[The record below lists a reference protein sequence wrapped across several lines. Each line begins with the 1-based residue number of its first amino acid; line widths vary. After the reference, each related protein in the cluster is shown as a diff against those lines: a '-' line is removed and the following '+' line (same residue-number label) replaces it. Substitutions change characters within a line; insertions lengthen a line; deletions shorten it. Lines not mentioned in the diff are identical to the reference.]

1 MSITI
6 DIRGRDALW
15 GVAMTELSAIGDVYL
30 LASRGDIDGALRL
43 RDRQQDAMDVLDA
56 VGWAEYER
64 AEEVVLDAPPWRA
77 VRVLSR
83 TVNSTVVA

>member
-1 MSITI
+1 
-6 DIRGRDALW
+6 
-15 GVAMTELSAIGDVYL
+15 
-30 LASRGDIDGALRL
+30 
-43 RDRQQDAMDVLDA
+43 MDVLDA

-83 TVNSTVVA
+83 TVDSTVVA